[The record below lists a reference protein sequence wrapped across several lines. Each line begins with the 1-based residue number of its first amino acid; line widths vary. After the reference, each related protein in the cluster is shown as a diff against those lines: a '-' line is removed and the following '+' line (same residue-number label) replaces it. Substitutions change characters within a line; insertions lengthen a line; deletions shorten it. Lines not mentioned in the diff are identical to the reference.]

1 MVILLA
7 TFGGALLVSSRKY
20 TWLQPC
26 LTNVFLSTDMRSV
39 AVVGYVADRGSSRKV
54 PFLVG
59 LVAVAGAT
67 IMFWLA
73 RSPSIMIIARIFQGV
88 AEASMWTVGNALLV
102 DTMRKDQL
110 GTAMGYVTMSM
121 NIGTMAGPALGG
133 IL

>member
-1 MVILLA
+1 M
-7 TFGGALLVSSRKY
+7 TFI
-20 TWLQPC
+20 
-26 LTNVFLSTDMRSV
+26 
-39 AVVGYVADRGSSRKV
+39 AVVGYFADKSSSRKV

-73 RSPSIMIIARIFQGV
+73 KTPAMMIVARILQGL
-88 AEASMWTVGNALLV
+88 AEAAVWTVGNALVV
-102 DTMRKDQL
+102 DSMKREQL

-133 IL
+133 VL